1 MFHSLKFAVRPPDRT
16 DCTPCFAS
24 YFALSYAIANS
35 CCFSQQWTFLFS
47 TIAFMQNIRRPR
59 IAAPA
64 ERATGNW
71 NSYAQQQRHEL
82 DTRHT
87 TVRASV
93 GGGMWAYGGRT
104 FQRPIEPVTVKTSLT
119 PCRSNTTRLSSFS
132 GSLSITCTPLNGAP
146 LTLCA
151 RTEGGTVSGPRA
163 VRYGVALARA
173 REWRVEVGGGG
184 AGASYGQEVGRQQH
198 PCPALPCPACA
209 CVFGASA
216 HREHRRARTLDTGR
230 PVFP

>member
-151 RTEGGTVSGPRA
+151 RTEGTGESC
-163 VRYGVALARA
+163 ALRRSPRA
-173 REWRVEVGGGG
+173 REWRARQEGPRPRGR
-184 AGASYGQEVGRQQH
+184 AGASST
-198 PCPALPCPACA
+198 PAQPVRAC
-209 CVFGASA
+209 SA
-216 HREHRRARTLDTGR
+216 PARTENADELVR
-230 PVFP
+230 